1 MTLFRMFRLLK
12 TGKSEDGKFLLCRGY
27 INSNHQ
33 SDRLFDTESFCGK
46 KRIREAIF
54 FTKADGGQQRAQIDR
69 GSTCAIATVDSRFY
83 CSNQCSVHPE
93 CQNRT
98 TSISDSTTNF
108 LT

>member
-1 MTLFRMFRLLK
+1 MENFYCVEGTLTQIIRAIGCLTLK
-12 TGKSEDGKFLLCRGY
+12 VSVV
-27 INSNHQ
+27 
-33 SDRLFDTESFCGK
+33 K
-46 KRIREAIF
+46 KELEKPFFF

-69 GSTCAIATVDSRFY
+69 GSTCAIATIDNRFF

-93 CQNRT
+93 CQSKT